1 MHAACKEY
9 GIPPER
15 TPYVLAG
22 NFPMSPDAA
31 TTLKEDID
39 ALGLNP
45 VMIIADTA
53 AAYFPGDDDNS
64 NVQMGEYARTM
75 RTLSR
80 CKGSPAI
87 VVLAHPIKNP
97 DRENMLPRGG
107 GAFLNELDGNLTLWS
122 DQMGESTTMHWQG
135 KLRGAD
141 FDPIPFILRPVRI
154 PGLVDAKKRPLVSV
168 IADLQS
174 PESATNSA
182 LQALSDENV
191 VLFWLNQRPGISI
204 ADIAREA
211 GWVNDRDE
219 PLKAKVHRCLER
231 LKADRL
237 VRLYRRKWVITA
249 AGRAELGGENDDD

>member
-1 MHAACKEY
+1 ML
-9 GIPPER
+9 PR
-15 TPYVLAG
+15 VVLVA
-22 NFPMSPDAA
+22 
-31 TTLKEDID
+31 
-39 ALGLNP
+39 
-45 VMIIADTA
+45 
-53 AAYFPGDDDNS
+53 
-64 NVQMGEYARTM
+64 
-75 RTLSR
+75 
-80 CKGSPAI
+80 AI